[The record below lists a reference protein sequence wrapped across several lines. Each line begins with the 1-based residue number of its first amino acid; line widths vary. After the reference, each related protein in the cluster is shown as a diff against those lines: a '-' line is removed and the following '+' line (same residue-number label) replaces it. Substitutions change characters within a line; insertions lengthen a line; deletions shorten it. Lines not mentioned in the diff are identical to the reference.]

1 MESRTELYDLLFSYV
16 RLYDDEQTP
25 FQEFAAVW
33 CEGIGVEETAKRL
46 GADLESA
53 EEHDLV
59 SATDDIEIAEGYGV
73 ILAGLAGTWTL
84 VVQVV
89 GFDCVLD
96 DALIRLSRDGSRA
109 LSLGWDIDGNEEIGY
124 AVNGDVV
131 TRLSVTCPELRS
143 GADPT
148 ALDPL
153 MEGLK
158 FQLDED
164 NPVVEESVNSAFAL
178 AGRVTGRKID
188 RAWLDAPHTRFLI
201 PRAH

>member
-16 RLYDDEQTP
+16 RSYDDEETP

-33 CEGIGVEETAKRL
+33 CEDIGVEETARRL

-53 EEHDLV
+53 EECDLV
-59 SATDDIEIAEGYGV
+59 SVADGLEITEGDGV

-84 VVQVV
+84 VIQVT

-96 DALIRLSRDGSRA
+96 DALIRLSRDGGRA
-109 LSLGWDIDGNEEIGY
+109 LSLGWDINGNEEIGY
-124 AVNGDVV
+124 AIDGDVV

-143 GADPT
+143 GTDPA

-153 MEGLK
+153 MEGLR

-164 NPVVEESVNSAFAL
+164 DPVVEESVNSAFVL
-178 AGRVTGRKID
+178 VGRITGREID
-188 RAWLDAPHTRFLI
+188 RAWLDAPHTRFVI
-201 PRAH
+201 PRSH